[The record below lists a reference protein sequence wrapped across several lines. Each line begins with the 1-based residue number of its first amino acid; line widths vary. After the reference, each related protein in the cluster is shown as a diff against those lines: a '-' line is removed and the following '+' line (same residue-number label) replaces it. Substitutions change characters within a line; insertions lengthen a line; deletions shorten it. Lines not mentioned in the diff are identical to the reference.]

1 MLISDR
7 ITNFSEILL
16 EDAISKRQLEKS
28 MSEEHLQD
36 VICLTLNQLRPQ
48 YVKSTM
54 DMRINLSPEEYQ
66 SALRGIDTALEKAIS
81 IVKSG
86 RREAMRD

>member
-1 MLISDR
+1 VLISDR

>member
-16 EDAISKRQLEKS
+16 EDAIAKRQLEKS

-66 SALRGIDTALEKAIS
+66 SALRGIDTTLEKAIS

-86 RREAMRD
+86 RREAVRD

>member
-1 MLISDR
+1 
-7 ITNFSEILL
+7 
-16 EDAISKRQLEKS
+16 
-28 MSEEHLQD
+28 
-36 VICLTLNQLRPQ
+36 
-48 YVKSTM
+48 M

>member
-16 EDAISKRQLEKS
+16 EDAITKRQLEKS
-28 MSEEHLQD
+28 MSDEHLQD

-66 SALRGIDTALEKAIS
+66 SALRGIDTALEKAIN

>member
-1 MLISDR
+1 
-7 ITNFSEILL
+7 
-16 EDAISKRQLEKS
+16 

>member
-86 RREAMRD
+86 RREAVRD